1 MHYTNYHES
10 VQRGTMDFPLE
21 FYHVTPNHPQYHMRI
36 HWHVEFEFIRVLEGN
51 LLLTIDEQDYNISK
65 NSSVFI
71 PSGSLHSAIPENSCV
86 YDCIV
91 MDPNMLLNKSDTCCK
106 FIQQII
112 NHELEIQSVYDESYD
127 NIHRIIWSLFD
138 ALSFKPSGYQLLVQ
152 GSLYQFF
159 GMVIS
164 EDYRSQVSLRTKR
177 DLKRITQLKTALE
190 FIENSYTSDISLTE
204 MSESVQMT
212 PKYFCRF
219 FREMTHRSPVD
230 YLNYYR
236 IERAC
241 YLLLTTNQSITEVAY
256 NTGFN
261 DLSYFIKIFKRY
273 KGVTPKQY
281 IR

>member
-10 VQRGTMDFPLE
+10 KQRGTMDFPLE
-21 FYHVTPNHPQYHMRI
+21 FYHVTQSHPQYFMRI

-51 LLLTIDEQDYNISK
+51 LLLTIDEQEFNIPK

-71 PSGSLHSAIPENSCV
+71 PSGALHSAIPENDCI

-91 MDPNMLLNKSDTCCK
+91 MDPNMLLNKSNTCCR
-106 FIQQII
+106 FIQQIM
-112 NHELEIQSVYDESYD
+112 NHELEIQSIYDEKYD
-127 NIHRIIWSLFD
+127 NIHQIIWTLFD
-138 ALSFKPSGYQLLVQ
+138 AIASKSTGYQLLVQ
-152 GSLYQFF
+152 GALYQFF
-159 GMVIS
+159 GVVIS
-164 EDYRSQVSLRTKR
+164 QDYRSEISSRTKR

-190 FIENSYTSDISLTE
+190 FIENSYTSNITLKE
-204 MSESVQMT
+204 MSDSVQMT

-281 IR
+281 FR

>member
-21 FYHVTPNHPQYHMRI
+21 FYHVTQNHPQYQMRI

-51 LLLTIDEQDYNISK
+51 LLLTLDEQEYNVSK

-71 PSGSLHSAIPENSCV
+71 PSGALHSAIPENDCV

-106 FIQQII
+106 FIQQIM
-112 NHELEIQSVYDESYD
+112 NHELEIQSIYDENYND
-127 NIHRIIWSLFD
+127 IHQIIWTLFD
-138 ALSFKPSGYQLLVQ
+138 AIASKSTGYQLLVQ
-152 GSLYQFF
+152 GALYHFF
-159 GMVIS
+159 GVTIS
-164 EDYRSQVSLRTKR
+164 QDYRPEISSRTKR

-190 FIENSYTSDISLTE
+190 FIENSYTTNITLKE
-204 MSESVQMT
+204 MSDSVQMT

-219 FREMTHRSPVD
+219 FREMTHRSPVA

-261 DLSYFIKIFKRY
+261 DLSYFIKIFKKY

-281 IR
+281 VK

>member
-21 FYHVTPNHPQYHMRI
+21 FYHVTQNHPQYQMRI

-51 LLLTIDEQDYNISK
+51 LLLTLDEQEYNVSK

-71 PSGSLHSAIPENSCV
+71 PSGALHSAIPENDCV

-106 FIQQII
+106 FIQQIM
-112 NHELEIQSVYDESYD
+112 NHELEIQSIYDENYND
-127 NIHRIIWSLFD
+127 IHQIIWTLFD
-138 ALSFKPSGYQLLVQ
+138 AIASKSTGYQLLVQ
-152 GSLYQFF
+152 GALYQFF
-159 GMVIS
+159 GVTIS
-164 EDYRSQVSLRTKR
+164 QDYRPEISSRTKR

-190 FIENSYTSDISLTE
+190 FIENSYTSNITLKE
-204 MSESVQMT
+204 MSDSVQMT

-261 DLSYFIKIFKRY
+261 DLSYFIKIFKKY

-281 IR
+281 VR

>member
-21 FYHVTPNHPQYHMRI
+21 FYHVTQSHPQYLMRI

-51 LLLTIDEQDYNISK
+51 LLLTIDEQEFNVSK

-71 PSGSLHSAIPENSCV
+71 PSGALHSAIPENSCV

-91 MDPNMLLNKSDTCCK
+91 MDPNMLLNKSDTCCR
-106 FIQQII
+106 FIQQIM
-112 NHELEIQSVYDESYD
+112 NHELEIQSIYDEKYD
-127 NIHRIIWSLFD
+127 NIHQIIWTLFD
-138 ALSFKPSGYQLLVQ
+138 AIASKSTGYQLLVQ
-152 GSLYQFF
+152 GALYQFF
-159 GMVIS
+159 GVVIS
-164 EDYRSQVSLRTKR
+164 QDYRPEISSRTKR

-190 FIENSYTSDISLTE
+190 FIENSYTLNITLKE
-204 MSESVQMT
+204 MSDSVQMT

-241 YLLLTTNQSITEVAY
+241 YLLLTTHQSITEVAY

-281 IR
+281 VR

>member
-21 FYHVTPNHPQYHMRI
+21 FYHVTQSHPQYHMRI

-51 LLLTIDEQDYNISK
+51 LLLTIDEQEFNVAK

-71 PSGSLHSAIPENSCV
+71 PSGALHSAIPENSCV

-91 MDPNMLLNKSDTCCK
+91 MDPNMLLNKSDTCCR
-106 FIQQII
+106 FIQQIM
-112 NHELEIQSVYDESYD
+112 NHELEIQSVYDEKYN
-127 NIHRIIWSLFD
+127 NIHQIIWTLFD
-138 ALSFKPSGYQLLVQ
+138 AIASKSTGYQLLVQ
-152 GSLYQFF
+152 GALYQFF
-159 GMVIS
+159 GVVIS
-164 EDYRSQVSLRTKR
+164 QDYRSEILSRTKR

-190 FIENSYTSDISLTE
+190 FIENSYTSNITLKE
-204 MSESVQMT
+204 MSDSVQMT

-281 IR
+281 VR

>member
-21 FYHVTPNHPQYHMRI
+21 FYHVTPNHPQYVMRI

-51 LLLTIDEQDYNISK
+51 LLLTIDEQEFNIGE

-71 PSGSLHSAIPENSCV
+71 PSGALHSAIPENNCV

-91 MDPNMLLNKSDTCCK
+91 MDPNMLLNKSDTCRK
-106 FIQQII
+106 FIQQLM
-112 NHELEIQSVYDESYD
+112 NHELEIKSIYDEAYD
-127 NIHRIIWSLFD
+127 NIHQIIWSLFD
-138 ALSFKPSGYQLLVQ
+138 ALSSKPTGYQLLVQ
-152 GSLYQFF
+152 GALYQFF
-159 GMVIS
+159 GVAIS
-164 EDYRSQVSLRTKR
+164 EDYRSEISLRTKR

-190 FIENSYTSDISLTE
+190 FIENSYTTNITLKE
-204 MSESVQMT
+204 MSDSVQMT

-219 FREMTHRSPVD
+219 FRDMTQRSPVD

-241 YLLLTTNQSITEVAY
+241 YLLLTTGLSITEVAY

-281 IR
+281 VR